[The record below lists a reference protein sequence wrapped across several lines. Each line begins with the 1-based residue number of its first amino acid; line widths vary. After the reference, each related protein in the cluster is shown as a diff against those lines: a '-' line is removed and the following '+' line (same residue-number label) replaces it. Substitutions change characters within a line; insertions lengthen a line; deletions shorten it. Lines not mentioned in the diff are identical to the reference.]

1 MLLSRCFNLPD
12 RKICCEMSLHT
23 FVKAMSDS
31 MPRLKAF
38 FDVSIFVATK
48 NLINKNNSWNFVPWL
63 NKRYLKFTFNGEN
76 KSIHQSK
83 ISCYA
88 NHGSRQRIRSKSI
101 RIGYNIWVLAETYG
115 YVVQFEPNQ
124 GVKKR
129 KQVASSTKWGLGENV
144 VLQLM
149 ECLPPTVSYN

>member
-1 MLLSRCFNLPD
+1 MN
-12 RKICCEMSLHT
+12 RK
-23 FVKAMSDS
+23 K
-31 MPRLKAF
+31 K
-38 FDVSIFVATK
+38 K
-48 NLINKNNSWNFVPWL
+48 K
-63 NKRYLKFTFNGEN
+63 KNGEN

-88 NHGSRQRIRSKSI
+88 NHGSRQRVRSKSI
-101 RIGYNIWVLAETYG
+101 RIGYNIWVLADAYG

-124 GVKKR
+124 RVKKR